1 LVKVELFL
9 SPVCPHCP
17 AARKVFFGVAER
29 YPEDAFEEVNT
40 YTDAGIERGMS
51 LQVMAV
57 PTVAVNGVIK
67 LVGWPF
73 DEGDLEK
80 AIEESR

>member
-1 LVKVELFL
+1 MKVELFL

-17 AARKVFFGVAER
+17 AARKVFFSVAEKR
-29 YPEDAFEEVNT
+29 PGDSFEEVNT
-40 YTDAGIERGMS
+40 YTEAGIERGMS

-57 PTVAVNGVIK
+57 PTVAVEGVIK
-67 LVGWPF
+67 IVGWPF

-80 AIEESR
+80 ALEGAS

>member
-1 LVKVELFL
+1 MKVELFL
-9 SPVCPHCP
+9 SPVCPYCP
-17 AARKVFFGVAER
+17 AARKVFFNVAER
-29 YPEDAFEEVNT
+29 YPGSYFEEINT
-40 YTDAGIERGMS
+40 YTEAGMERGMS

-57 PTVAVNGVIK
+57 PSVAIDGVVK

-80 AIEESR
+80 AIEGSPK

>member
-1 LVKVELFL
+1 LVRVELFL

-29 YPEDAFEEVNT
+29 HPGDTFEEVNT
-40 YTDAGIERGMS
+40 YTEAGIERGMS

-57 PTVAVNGVIK
+57 PTVAVDGVIK

-80 AIEESR
+80 AIEEAG